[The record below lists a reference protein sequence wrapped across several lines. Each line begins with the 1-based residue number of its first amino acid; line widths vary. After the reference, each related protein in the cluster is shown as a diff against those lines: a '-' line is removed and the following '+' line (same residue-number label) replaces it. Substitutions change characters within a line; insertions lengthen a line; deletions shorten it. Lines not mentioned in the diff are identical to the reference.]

1 MNAFTFAKPPVDP
14 TLRDILIELDRAEQV
29 ASRLRTL
36 AIERGR
42 ERWREQGMLGTPR
55 IESLRMEMLS

>member
-14 TLRDILIELDRAEQV
+14 LLRETLKALAEAEQLV
-29 ASRLRTL
+29 ARLRTL

-42 ERWREQGMLGTPR
+42 ERWREQGMMGTPR
-55 IESLRMEMLS
+55 IESLRAEMRI

>member
-1 MNAFTFAKPPVDP
+1 MKPFFPDPVLHD
-14 TLRDILIELDRAEQV
+14 LLVELDRAEQV
-29 ASRLRTL
+29 ASRLRAL

-55 IESLRMEMLS
+55 IESLRMEMGA